1 MTAHTNHQIIKNR
14 SGAPEYVL
22 VPFEEYLQLTKQS
35 KINLAEGVPSQVV
48 NLMFDKDITPARAWR
63 EYLQLTQEE
72 CARKLGISQ
81 AAYSQL
87 ETSNNPRKTTRNK
100 LATALGINPEQLDC

>member
-1 MTAHTNHQIIKNR
+1 MI
-14 SGAPEYVL
+14 SGIS
-22 VPFEEYLQLTKQS
+22 LQNA
-35 KINLAEGVPSQVV
+35 IPSEVV
-48 NLMFDKDITPARAWR
+48 SLIFDNGFTPARAWR
-63 EYLQLTQEE
+63 EFLQLTQEE
-72 CARKLGISQ
+72 CAIKLGISQ

>member
-1 MTAHTNHQIIKNR
+1 MI
-14 SGAPEYVL
+14 SG
-22 VPFEEYLQLTKQS
+22 
-35 KINLAEGVPSQVV
+35 INLQNAIPSEVV
-48 NLMFDKDITPARAWR
+48 SLIFDNGFTPARAWR

>member
-1 MTAHTNHQIIKNR
+1 MI
-14 SGAPEYVL
+14 SGIS
-22 VPFEEYLQLTKQS
+22 LQND
-35 KINLAEGVPSQVV
+35 IPSEVV
-48 NLMFDKDITPARAWR
+48 SLIFDNGFTPARAWR

-72 CARKLGISQ
+72 CAKKLRISQ

>member
-1 MTAHTNHQIIKNR
+1 MISGR
-14 SGAPEYVL
+14 S
-22 VPFEEYLQLTKQS
+22 LQNA
-35 KINLAEGVPSQVV
+35 IPSEVV
-48 NLMFDKDITPARAWR
+48 SLIFDNGFTPARAWR